1 LGAVL
6 GGTVQAKGG
15 GDRECDNDG
24 EAKRLVQYSNGH
36 LRCHDLCVVL
46 LTIFIILELPRQP
59 HSEW

>member
-1 LGAVL
+1 
-6 GGTVQAKGG
+6 VQAKGG